1 MVSISISDL
10 VGTVVL
16 FMVYIALDPLMT
28 KSLEI
33 ILPSLGPTESM
44 IAKGIPLVILLAIF
58 LNPIDG
64 GPVEVRR

>member
-1 MVSISISDL
+1 MVSVSVSDL
-10 VGTVVL
+10 IGTVVL
-16 FMVYIALDPLMT
+16 FLVYIALDPLMT

-33 ILPSLGPTESM
+33 VLPSLGPTESM
-44 IAKGIPLVILLAIF
+44 IAKAIPLVILLAIF